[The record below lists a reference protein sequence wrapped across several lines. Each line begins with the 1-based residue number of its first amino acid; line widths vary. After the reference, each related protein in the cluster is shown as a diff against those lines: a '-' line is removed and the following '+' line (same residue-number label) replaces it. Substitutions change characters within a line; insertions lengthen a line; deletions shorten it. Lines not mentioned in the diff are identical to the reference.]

1 MDIDAP
7 GRLLLKCLARRPDED
22 PAALLDRLTPAAWQA
37 LVRHAV
43 QHDVA
48 PLLHHRLV
56 ASAPRAPVPPPVARA
71 LREAYLR
78 TAARNM
84 LLRQALS
91 RVLAAL
97 RRDAIPV
104 IVLKGAHLMEV
115 VYDTIAL
122 RPMSDIDVLVRRSDV
137 RRAEADLAALG
148 YALAAPSPARRRHYE
163 ESHFHLPFRGPRGV
177 VVEVHWDL
185 AEPADPVRMDL
196 DGLWER
202 ARPVTLAGVDALAL
216 SPEDLILHLCFHAAY
231 QHRFEMG
238 LRPLYDIAE
247 TIRRFED
254 DLDWRRLER
263 TAAAWGVA
271 RWAYCGLHLAGGM
284 LGARIPESTLDRL
297 KPDDLGP
304 RRVAVIRDYILGPA
318 PAVHVPVAL
327 QWAMRREGFRSRA
340 AALLRGVLPTPEELR
355 RIYDLP
361 PGSPRAYPYY
371 LLRPFDLVRR
381 AGADVLRLALRT
393 KAGRRSLATERAK
406 VTVERLLA
414 PRTGT

>member
-7 GRLLLKCLARRPDED
+7 GRLLLECLARRPGEG
-22 PAALLDRLTPAAWQA
+22 PAAALDGLPPAAWQA
-37 LVRHAV
+37 LVRSAV
-43 QHDVA
+43 RHDVA
-48 PLLHHRLV
+48 PLLHHRL
-56 ASAPRAPVPPPVARA
+56 AAAAPRAPVPPRLVRA

-91 RVLAAL
+91 KVLAAL

-137 RRAEADLAALG
+137 RQAEADLAALG
-148 YALAAPSPARRRHYE
+148 YILATPSPARRRHYE
-163 ESHFHLPFRGPRGV
+163 ESHFHLPYWGPGGV
-177 VVEVHWDL
+177 VIEVHWDL
-185 AEPADPVRMDL
+185 AEPAGPVRVDL

-202 ARPVTLAGVDALAL
+202 ASPVTLADVETLAL

-238 LRPLYDIAE
+238 LRPLCDIAE
-247 TIRRFED
+247 TVRRFEE

-263 TAAAWGVA
+263 TATAWGVA
-271 RWAYCGLHLAGGM
+271 RWAYCGLHLAGVM

-304 RRVAVIRDYILGPA
+304 QSVAVIRDYLLGPV

-327 QWAMRREGFRSRA
+327 QWAMRREGIRGRA
-340 AALLRGVLPTPEELR
+340 AALLRGILPTPEELR

-361 PGSPRAYPYY
+361 PGSPRVYPYY

-393 KAGRRSLATERAK
+393 KAGRRSLARERAT
-406 VTVERLLA
+406 VAVERLLA
-414 PRTGT
+414 PRTDT